1 MALRTFTLL
10 CIICSLLS
18 HLNAQSPVQS
28 IRGIVRD
35 KPSQQPLQGVRVS
48 AGTAVTV
55 SDANGA
61 FSLENI
67 PAGRVK
73 ITAEML
79 GYQPYT
85 PEDVLLLSTRSLF
98 LEIDMIPGDQ
108 ALKET
113 VVSASRNAFAPLN
126 DLAVVSTRSFT
137 VDETER
143 VAAGVNDP
151 GRVALSY
158 PGVQKG
164 EDETENQIVTRGNSP
179 TGILWRL
186 EGIDIPNPN
195 HFALIGSSGGG
206 LTVFS
211 AQLLSRSDFSSGGM
225 PAEYGNALSG
235 AFDIHFRHG
244 NDEYRE
250 HRAKISLLGIDLST
264 EGPIRSG
271 RSSYLINYRYSTLGL
286 LNKMGFHLV
295 GERVSN
301 DFQDLS
307 YNLVFKSP
315 DNKRI
320 FTLFGMGGL
329 SEEHYSPVKN
339 PEARDISSPD
349 HWEDRVKPAN
359 MATCGATW
367 TFLPDDKS
375 YLKLVVAL
383 IGSRIKREYDTLDLQ
398 DNRFRYETQ
407 AYTDRRIAASV
418 TYSRKI
424 TPGLT
429 LKTGAIANQVFFDF
443 YKKAV
448 PRSSQ
453 IDVNALRSNTF
464 VQGQGNTQLLQ
475 QYAQV
480 QWRFAPRFALNAGY
494 HAILLTANRTYSLE
508 PRASVQYHVNTRHR
522 LSVACGWYSK
532 TLPLMAYFVKDST
545 GNNINKN
552 LELLKSRHFIAA
564 WHWYA
569 RSDMRVSVEA
579 YLQQLY
585 DVPIETDPSSTY
597 WMLNFSEGFPEFPV
611 VSKGK
616 GWNRGVDIALEKKFA
631 QQWFFLVTGS
641 TLSAKFRAGDGRWYH
656 SRFDT
661 RFSSSA
667 TVAKEFRL
675 RRSDILQVGGRF
687 LFSGGFRYTPYDP
700 VQSAAAG
707 YYVPLAGAVNEAQV
721 PAYKRLD
728 TRVAWRMIRKK
739 FSGNLSL
746 DIQNPL
752 NATNAFRV
760 GYDPVL
766 QTTFTDYRGSL
777 VPVLGF
783 QADF

>member
-1 MALRTFTLL
+1 MTPRTLTLL
-10 CIICSLLS
+10 CFICTLFS
-18 HLNAQSPVQS
+18 HLHAQSPVQI

-35 KPSQQPLQGVRVS
+35 KPSQQPLPGVRVT
-48 AGTAVTV
+48 AGDAATV
-55 SDANGA
+55 SDANGS
-61 FSLENI
+61 FTLENI
-67 PAGRVK
+67 PAGRVR

-85 PEDVLLLSTRSLF
+85 PEDVLLLSTKSLF
-98 LEIDMIPGDQ
+98 LEIDMTPGDQ

-164 EDETENQIVTRGNSP
+164 EDETENQIITRGNSP

-211 AQLLSRSDFSSGGM
+211 AQLLSRSDFSTGGM

-235 AFDIHFRHG
+235 AFDVHFRHG
-244 NDEYRE
+244 NDEARQYRT
-250 HRAKISLLGIDLST
+250 KISLLGIDLST
-264 EGPIRSG
+264 EGPIRRG
-271 RSSYLINYRYSTLGL
+271 RSSYLVNYRYSTLGL
-286 LNKMGFHLV
+286 LNKMGFNLV

-307 YNLVFKSP
+307 FNLVFKSP
-315 DNKRI
+315 NNKRI

-329 SEEHYSPVKN
+329 SEEHYTPVAN
-339 PEARDISSPD
+339 PQERDVSSPD
-349 HWEDRVKPAN
+349 NWEDRVKPAN
-359 MATCGATW
+359 MAATGATW

-375 YLKLVVAL
+375 YLKIVVAL
-383 IGSRIKREYDTLDLQ
+383 IGSRIRRDYDTLDLQ

-407 AYTDRRIAASV
+407 AYTDRRVAASA
-418 TYSRKI
+418 TYNRKFN
-424 TPGLT
+424 TAFS
-429 LKTGAIANQVFFDF
+429 LKTGVILNQVFFDF
-443 YKKAV
+443 LKNTV
-448 PRSSQ
+448 PRAGQ
-453 IDVNALRSNTF
+453 IDVNALRLNTF
-464 VQGQGNTQLLQ
+464 VQGQGSTQLLQ

-494 HAILLTANRTYSLE
+494 HSIFLTANQTRSVE
-508 PRASVQYHVNTRHR
+508 PRASVQYQINTRQR
-522 LSVACGWYSK
+522 LSFACGLYSK
-532 TLPLMAYFVKDST
+532 PLPLMAYFVKDST
-545 GNNINKN
+545 GAQINKD

-585 DVPIETDPSSTY
+585 DVPIETDPNSSY

-616 GWNRGVDIALEKKFA
+616 GLNKGVDVALEKKFA

-641 TLSAKFRAGDGRWYH
+641 VLSAKFRAADGQWYH
-656 SRFDT
+656 ARYDS
-661 RFSSSA
+661 RFSSGA
-667 TVAKEFRL
+667 TIAKEFRL
-675 RRSDILQVGGRF
+675 KRGDILQVGGRF

-700 VQSAAAG
+700 VLSEAAG

-721 PAYKRLD
+721 PDYKRLD

-760 GYDPVL
+760 GYDPVT